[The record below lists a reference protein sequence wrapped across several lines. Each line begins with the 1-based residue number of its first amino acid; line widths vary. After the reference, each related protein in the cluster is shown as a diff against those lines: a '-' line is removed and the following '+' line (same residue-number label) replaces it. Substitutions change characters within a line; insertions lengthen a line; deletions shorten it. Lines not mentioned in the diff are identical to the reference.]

1 MCGPP
6 GCGKSTWVREHMA
19 LNDVWISR
27 DAVRFS
33 IVREDEDYFSH
44 EEEVFN
50 TFIDFINQEVEDPEI
65 EHIYID
71 ATHVNYKSR
80 HKVLSRVHMNN
91 VIEVN
96 LVYFSV
102 PLAACL
108 ERNGKRSGRERV
120 PDAAVANLYDAM
132 AYPTEN
138 EIYNHI
144 YLVEEN
150 GITMEV

>member
-6 GCGKSTWVREHMA
+6 GCGKSTWIREHMA
-19 LNDVWISR
+19 LNDMWVSR
-27 DAVRFS
+27 DNVRFS
-33 IVREDEDYFSH
+33 IVREDEAYFSH
-44 EEEVFN
+44 EEEVFD
-50 TFIDFINQEVEDPEI
+50 TFIEFINQTLEMPDVECV
-65 EHIYID
+65 YID
-71 ATHVNYKSR
+71 ATHVNYRSR
-80 HKVLSRVHMNN
+80 YKVLSRVHMNN

-96 LVYFSV
+96 LVYFTV

-108 ERNGKRSGRERV
+108 ERNGKRSGREKV
-120 PDAAVANLYDAM
+120 PDAAVANLHNAM